1 VLQNDSRTTDE
12 FQEIMT
18 NREYRIGIVGASSLA
33 GKELSEE
40 LGASS
45 LAASDFVLLD
55 EEDVA
60 GQVTAAADEASFIQP
75 LEASSF
81 DRMDFVFFAGGAA
94 VTKRHWQ
101 HARRAGASIVDLTYA
116 LEEQK
121 DVLVRAPWVAKVLG
135 VAEVLGLAEAL
146 GVAEALAGKAPHN
159 LPDLNTPAVVVAHP
173 VAVMLALVAGKLQ
186 AKLALTSVAATVME
200 PASEYGRAAMDELHQ
215 QTVNLLSFQTL
226 PREQYDAQVSFNLLP
241 ELGEAAKVKLGMT
254 EQRIRRHYA
263 GLSDGR
269 LPVLA
274 LQIVQAP
281 VFHGYVLSMLVELG
295 KAATVNEVEAA
306 LAGDP
311 IDLVSAAS
319 DPPSNLSAAGQEDI
333 MVRVRKDSGEGEKG
347 TRFWIWLAADNLKL
361 MALNAIACATE
372 LGRLRP
378 LGKVQ

>member
-1 VLQNDSRTTDE
+1 
-12 FQEIMT
+12 MT
-18 NREYRIGIVGASSLA
+18 NREYRIGIVGASSLV

-55 EEDVA
+55 DEDAA
-60 GQVTAAADEASFIQP
+60 GQLTAAADEVAFIQR

-81 DRMDFVFFAGGAA
+81 ERMDFVFFAGGAE
-94 VTKRHWQ
+94 VTRKHWQ
-101 HARRAGASIVDLTYA
+101 GARRAGASIVDLTYA
-116 LEEQK
+116 LEGEK
-121 DVLVRAPWVAKVLG
+121 NVLVRAPWI
-135 VAEVLGLAEAL
+135 AEVL
-146 GVAEALAGKAPHN
+146 AGKTQHN

-173 VAVMLALVAGKLQ
+173 VAAMLALVAGRLET
-186 AKLALTSVAATVME
+186 KLALTSVAATVME
-200 PASEYGRAAMDELHQ
+200 PASEYGREAMDELHQ

-241 ELGEAAKVKLGMT
+241 ELGESAKVKLGLT

-263 GLSDGR
+263 GLSEGR
-269 LPVLA
+269 LPMPA
-274 LQIVQAP
+274 IQIVQAP
-281 VFHGYVLSMLVELG
+281 VFHGYVVSMLVDLG
-295 KAATVNEVEAA
+295 KAASVAEVETA
-306 LAGDP
+306 LAGDH
-311 IDLVSAAS
+311 IDLVSASS

-333 MVRVRKDSGEGEKG
+333 MVRVRKDSGEGDKG
-347 TRFWIWLAADNLKL
+347 TRFWIWMAADNLKL